1 MVKSTKEL
9 AKELNLHF
17 STLDR
22 YFCRP
27 EFNFLELHRG
37 KIYNWEMD
45 YKFKIINIL
54 KRFYVL

>member
-27 EFNFLELHRG
+27 EFNFLELYRG
-37 KIYNWEMD
+37 KIYNW
-45 YKFKIINIL
+45 KI
-54 KRFYVL
+54 F